1 MTVLE
6 WLKASTRYNFEETT
20 FQRIALDREITES
33 DSATTLTVRDKELFM
48 ADIIFES
55 LIASPSSTASQ
66 SSSHNGFQQTIGTE
80 QVTDAKRNFDMEMM
94 KNIYLKYDD
103 PRYNLIDGGKKKIT
117 FPKIIDVI

>member
-6 WLKASTRYNFEETT
+6 WLKSKSRYNFEEITYKG
-20 FQRIALDREITES
+20 IAIDREINDTI
-33 DSATTLTVRDKELFM
+33 DVTTLTVRDKELFM